1 MDAPLDSDSHRTD
14 YFHNIKAFLKKY
26 RTLRENIARQ
36 KSFIEKWFSQTYG
49 CDLESFVTAA
59 QQVGIRPADDTSY
72 VTYLYYAISYQ
83 QHRLDLVDAA
93 MQSIRDNH
101 PDGKIIYAV
110 LYVQYIDPKTQNLR
124 FIKRKEATVKLCNK
138 KDLSKATYYR
148 LLDEG
153 ERLLGELLWP
163 MQDELEPYHVP
174 KSNYNHNSNL

>member
-1 MDAPLDSDSHRTD
+1 MDVPLESNADRTE
-14 YFHNIKAFLKKY
+14 YFHNIKVFLKNY
-26 RTLRENIARQ
+26 RTLRQNIARQ
-36 KSFIEKWFSQTYG
+36 QSFIQKWFIETYD
-49 CDLESFVTAA
+49 CDLDSFVKAA
-59 QQVGIRPADDTSY
+59 QQAGIRPADDTSY

-83 QHRLDLVDAA
+83 QHRVDLVDAA

-101 PDGKIIYAV
+101 PDGQIIYAA
-110 LYVQYIDPKTQNLR
+110 LYVQYINPITKSLR
-124 FIKRKEATVKLCNK
+124 SAEKVKAAATLCNK
-138 KDLSKATYYR
+138 KGLSTATYYR